1 MNIVTEAF
9 NKNGGLK
16 KEIKSFFKEMQCY
29 YQKYIEINIIV
40 KISSSL
46 LLENILVKKVMRRF

>member
-16 KEIKSFFKEMQCY
+16 KEIKSFLKEMQSY

-40 KISSSL
+40 KISSTL